1 MYLFRGMKG
10 FSWYTKVISKDL
22 NTNAEREGYIN
33 FTFKKGCEPKPEDLN
48 NKNAYEGDLYFHDKN
63 GCIRKVFPVVDEYNG
78 NKKIEFKLLAIE
90 GTEQK
95 AETKAEPMQTITR
108 EQGEGGTTYD
118 GIDADDL
125 PFY

>member
-10 FSWYTKVISKDL
+10 FSWYTKIISKDL

-33 FTFKKGCEPKPEDLN
+33 FTFKKGCDPKPEDLN
-48 NKNAYEGDLYFHDKN
+48 DKNAYEGDLYFHDKN

-78 NKKIEFKLLAIE
+78 NKKIEFKLLEAI
-90 GTEQK
+90 G
-95 AETKAEPMQTITR
+95 EPKEPVQTITR
-108 EQGEGGTTYD
+108 EQSSSGTTFD
-118 GIDADDL
+118 GISQDEL